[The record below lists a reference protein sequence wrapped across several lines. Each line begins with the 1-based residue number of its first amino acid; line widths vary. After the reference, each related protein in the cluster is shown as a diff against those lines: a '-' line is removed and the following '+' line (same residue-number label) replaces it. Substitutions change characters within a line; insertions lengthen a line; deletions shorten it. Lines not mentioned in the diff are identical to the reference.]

1 MVDLKPIGVIG
12 GMGPQATAYFME
24 RLITLTETRDD
35 QDHVPLYVD
44 MKPQIPSRLSYLL
57 DGTGDHPGPVL
68 GQMAKGLEAQGA
80 KALVMPCNTAHHY
93 AEFMTEAV
101 DIPLLNMLTLAA
113 DAMVKIV
120 GEGGTVGMLASPATD
135 SAGIFQTAFDRL
147 GCMSVDNLGDKLGVN
162 AIYPKDAERVLKV
175 IRQIKAEGPSVDMA
189 SELTHFGQE
198 LEARGATC
206 LLIGCSEFSIIGSGV
221 ETDLPLRDT
230 VDILARETIRFSG
243 AKLKE

>member
-1 MVDLKPIGVIG
+1 MVNLKPIGVIG

-24 RLITLTETRDD
+24 RLIALTDTRDD

-57 DGTGDHPGPVL
+57 EGKGDHPGPVL
-68 GQMAKGLEAQGA
+68 GQMAKGLEGQGA

-93 AEFMTEAV
+93 AQFMTDAV

-113 DAMVKIV
+113 EAMVKIV
-120 GEGGTVGMLASPATD
+120 GEGGQVGMLASPATD
-135 SAGIFQTAFDRL
+135 SAKIFQTAFDK
-147 GCMSVDNLGDKLGVN
+147 VGVT
-162 AIYPKDAERVLKV
+162 ALYPNDAARVLKV
-175 IRQIKAEGPSVDMA
+175 IRQIKAEGPSEHMA
-189 SELTHFGQE
+189 AELTHFGQE
-198 LEARGATC
+198 LEGLGAGA
-206 LLIGCSEFSIIGSGV
+206 LLVGCSEFSIIGSGV

-243 AKLKE
+243 AKLKD